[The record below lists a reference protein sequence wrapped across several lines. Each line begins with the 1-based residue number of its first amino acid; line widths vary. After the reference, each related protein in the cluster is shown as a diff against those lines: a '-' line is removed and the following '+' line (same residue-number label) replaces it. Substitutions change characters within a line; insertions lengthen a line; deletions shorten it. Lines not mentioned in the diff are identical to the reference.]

1 MKFDRPKLKSGFSLA
16 AMVITMSL
24 LAAVVGYFLGNWMIQ
39 YVTAPEDNI
48 ENVSS
53 EKVVSE
59 EKISSSELEPGTE
72 SDSNSALSEEVV
84 QDQSNQ
90 NSTADSTM
98 QSQPEVKQ
106 DSTNNLFVVQVGAFD
121 NHDNAKGLVE
131 KLKAKGYSAYIT
143 SENPYKVQ
151 VGAFKEEKKAENLG
165 EKLKQDGFPVFISH

>member
-39 YVTAPEDNI
+39 YVTAPEDGI

-59 EKISSSELEPGTE
+59 EKLDTSELE
-72 SDSNSALSEEVV
+72 SNSSSALSDEAI

-131 KLKAKGYSAYIT
+131 KLKTKGYSAYIT
-143 SENPYKVQ
+143 SQNPYKVQ
-151 VGAFKEEKKAENLG
+151 VGAFKKEKKARDLG